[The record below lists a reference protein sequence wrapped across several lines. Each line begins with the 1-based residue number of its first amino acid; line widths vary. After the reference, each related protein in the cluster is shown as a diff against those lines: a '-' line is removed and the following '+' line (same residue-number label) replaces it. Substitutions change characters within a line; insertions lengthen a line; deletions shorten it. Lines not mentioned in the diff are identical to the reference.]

1 MELARKRNKPLSL
14 LTLVMINVIAI
25 DSLRNLPG
33 NAQTGYHIIFYYAI
47 CALAFLLP
55 CVLITAQLASHYPK
69 RGGVYIWVREAFGVR
84 AAFLT
89 IWLQWI
95 YNVVWYPTILSF
107 LAVNLAYFINPDLV
121 NQKIYIIS
129 MVIGLFAI
137 ATIISNTGM
146 KTSGLVSTRR
156 HCKSI
161 AARFVRKAAR
171 TPKASLTQI

>member
-95 YNVVWYPTILSF
+95 LQCRLVLTK
-107 LAVNLAYFINPDLV
+107 PDVFMPVLL
-121 NQKIYIIS
+121 I
-129 MVIGLFAI
+129 MVAI
-137 ATIISNTGM
+137 ANKPITMLIM
-146 KTSGLVSTRR
+146 
-156 HCKSI
+156 
-161 AARFVRKAAR
+161 
-171 TPKASLTQI
+171 